1 MALPGFEDV
10 PGLSPKVIAQ
20 STNCLRYLQQ
30 HTTEDK
36 PRIAYNFR
44 QAYGFQPSEVAAL
57 IGYLRMQ
64 GYPIGSNN
72 RGYFWAREP
81 DELNKTIEH
90 MESRLVRQRRIT
102 EKLKQIQRAMQETG
116 QQQEIFK

>member
-20 STNCLRYLQQ
+20 STNCLIYLQKN
-30 HTTEDK
+30 TSEEK
-36 PRIAYNFR
+36 PCIARRFQQGYR
-44 QAYGFQPSEVAAL
+44 FQPSEIAAL

-64 GYPIGSNN
+64 GYPIGSNS
-72 RGYFWAREP
+72 RGYFWAKEP
-81 DELNKTIEH
+81 GELDKTIEH

-102 EKLKQIQRAMQETG
+102 EKLKAIRSAMQETY

>member
-1 MALPGFEDV
+1 MSLPGFEDI
-10 PGLSPKVIAQ
+10 PGLSPKVVAQ
-20 STNCLRYLQQ
+20 ATNCLVYLQM

-36 PRIAYNFR
+36 PRKAYNFR
-44 QAYGFQPSEVAAL
+44 QAYGFRPSEVAAL

-64 GYPIGSNN
+64 GYPIGSNGK
-72 RGYFWAREP
+72 GYFWVREP
-81 DELNKTIEH
+81 DELDKTIEH

-102 EKLKQIQRAMQETG
+102 EKLKTIRSTMQETG